1 MQSSGFPMCKIMSS
15 VNRNNFTSCSPILM
29 SFYFCSHLN
38 SLARAFNTLL
48 NTRDKNR
55 HPCLAPDP
63 TGKAFSFPRLNMIS
77 AVHYSCCQVASVV
90 SDSLRPHR
98 RQPTRLPPS
107 LGSSRQEHW
116 SGLPFPSPMYEDEK

>member
-1 MQSSGFPMCKIMSS
+1 MCKIMSS

-29 SFYFCSHLN
+29 SFYFYSHLN

-90 SDSLRPHR
+90 SDSL
-98 RQPTRLPPS
+98 
-107 LGSSRQEHW
+107 
-116 SGLPFPSPMYEDEK
+116 